1 MANGEFRGTIADG
14 DLRLL
19 RVFVSVADHG
29 GFSGA
34 EVALNKT
41 KSAISLD
48 ITHLERRLGIVLC
61 TRGRAGFAL
70 TDEGRTV
77 YDAAIG
83 LLGDIDSFQDKV
95 TKATGK
101 LRGTVSVHLV
111 DNINSIA
118 EQPLARATAEFT
130 ARHPEV
136 QIRFTTGAPR
146 HVEQAILDGTADL
159 AVSVLA
165 RPVSS
170 LELTPLFS
178 EEIRLYCANTHPLFE
193 VRDTEIDLDVL
204 SGYACVEISVAD
216 DHEFTAMIRDLDF
229 AARASNLD
237 ARIILILSG
246 AFLGFLP
253 THYARQWQDRGEIR
267 EVLPGT
273 LSTQNRFYLM
283 TNRSARPNTAA
294 DALAGIL
301 AQHLHNQNPR

>member
-29 GFSGA
+29 GFAGA
-34 EVALNKT
+34 EIALNKT

-61 TRGRAGFAL
+61 TRGRAGFSL
-70 TDEGRTV
+70 TDEGRAV
-77 YDAAIG
+77 YDAAVG

-101 LRGTVSVHLV
+101 LRGMVSVYVV

-118 EQPLARATAEFT
+118 ERPLSRAIADFT
-130 ARHPEV
+130 TKHPDV

-146 HVEQAILDGTADL
+146 HVEQAIIDGTADL
-159 AVSVLA
+159 AISVLA

-178 EEIRLYCANTHPLFE
+178 EQIRLYCASTHPLFE
-193 VRDTEIDLDVL
+193 IADSEIGLDEL
-204 SGYACVEISVAD
+204 CRHACVEISVAD
-216 DHEFTAMIRDLDF
+216 DPDFTARIRDLDF
-229 AARASNLD
+229 TARASNLD

-253 THYARQWQDRGEIR
+253 THYARQWHERGEIR
-267 EVLPGT
+267 DVLSGT
-273 LSTQNRFYLM
+273 LTTENRFYLM

-294 DALAGIL
+294 DTLAGIL
-301 AQHLHNQNPR
+301 TEHLSNDNPG